1 MNFIIYFLSSIITVT
16 TCKIIRYFFLST
28 FQNVFC
34 SQHGSW
40 HELRSKFQKKLLR
53 PNAASAYFNE
63 QSFVTDGLVEKMSRS
78 EDGDIVDDIRNDLD
92 KFATVC
98 DVF

>member
-1 MNFIIYFLSSIITVT
+1 M
-16 TCKIIRYFFLST
+16 
-28 FQNVFC
+28 
-34 SQHGSW
+34 
-40 HELRSKFQKKLLR
+40 LR
-53 PNAASAYFNE
+53 PKAASAYFNE
-63 QSFVTDGLVEKMSRS
+63 QSLVSDDLVEKISRS

>member
-1 MNFIIYFLSSIITVT
+1 MHDFYHLFSFFYHYCYHILLINFPK
-16 TCKIIRYFFLST
+16 C
-28 FQNVFC
+28 FC

-40 HELRSKFQKKLLR
+40 HELRSKFQKKMLR
-53 PNAASAYFNE
+53 PKAASAYFNE
-63 QSFVTDGLVEKMSRS
+63 QSLAADDLVEKISRS